1 MKNTI
6 DAQVKFSFRGEN
18 YSPAITLDLDS
29 ITDKPETF
37 EVLHR
42 VIATKNQID
51 TYSYLYEVMES
62 SPIIFSNPQGVA
74 VDYLQDNS
82 FDFPRYAQ
90 DRQDEQLTEQVA
102 CIAEEIM
109 DVSNLENE
117 PNLKVALIAAYKLGL
132 NANLNKFLP

>member
-62 SPIIFSNPQGVA
+62 SPIIFSNAQGLA
-74 VDYLQDNS
+74 VNYLQDDN
-82 FDFPRYAQ
+82 FDFSRYLK
-90 DRQDEQLTEQVA
+90 DRQDDQLSKQMTH
-102 CIAEEIM
+102 IAEEIM
-109 DVSNLENE
+109 GISKLENE
-117 PNLKVALIAAYKLGL
+117 PNLKAALIAAYKLGL
-132 NANLNKFLP
+132 NVKG